1 MGGSSSRGNRIHTLG
16 CRLHIPLLKKRYES
30 SARVPNHLNLRNQCH
45 FVHFEQH
52 SPPAREP
59 IQFWHLRVQIQLQRS
74 VFHYSC
80 TFTHKI
86 KKRSNFH
93 VAAFFGGAV
102 FQMEAS
108 SRFIDD
114 SVRNGGPVDLP
125 LARKPRQATSKIN
138 VLERRLSLCLHSGN
152 LFELV
157 GRVETFDR
165 KLHRLTAGL
174 AAERLPQQLEGRD
187 HRFQTNCR
195 KGKQLAGHR
204 TSRCTGI

>member
-1 MGGSSSRGNRIHTLG
+1 
-16 CRLHIPLLKKRYES
+16 
-30 SARVPNHLNLRNQCH
+30 
-45 FVHFEQH
+45 VHFEQH

-93 VAAFFGGAV
+93 VAAFFGSAV

-108 SRFIDD
+108 SRFIDN
-114 SVRNGGPVDLP
+114 SIRNDGPVDLT
-125 LARKPRQATSKIN
+125 LARKPRQVSYKIN
-138 VLERRLSLCLHSGN
+138 VLERRLSLRLHSGN

-157 GRVETFDR
+157 GRV
-165 KLHRLTAGL
+165 
-174 AAERLPQQLEGRD
+174 
-187 HRFQTNCR
+187 
-195 KGKQLAGHR
+195 
-204 TSRCTGI
+204 